1 MKQGTSRMFQGNKK
15 VRTHVSYGIREW
27 QVLEPHSRE
36 RSREMPRGLP
46 CVCGSCIIPARPD
59 QG

>member
-1 MKQGTSRMFQGNKK
+1 MKQGTSLTFQGNKK

-36 RSREMPRGLP
+36 RSREMPWGLP
-46 CVCGSCIIPARPD
+46 CVWGSCIIPARPD